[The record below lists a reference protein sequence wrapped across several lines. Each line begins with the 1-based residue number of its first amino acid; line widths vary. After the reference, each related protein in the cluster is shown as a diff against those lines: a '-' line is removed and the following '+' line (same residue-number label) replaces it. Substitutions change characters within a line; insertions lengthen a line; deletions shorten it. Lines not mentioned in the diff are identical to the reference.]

1 MRMVDELV
9 REGIKKL
16 DFGLG
21 DAHYKQR
28 FGDRSWRQTT
38 LRLFAP
44 SVKGLILK
52 STLGL
57 FGTLDGAARSLMQR
71 TKLFDRVKTWWRR
84 RLASTRQRDGASK
97 FWIKPINLKKR

>member
-28 FGDRSWRQTT
+28 FGNRSWREATI
-38 LRLFAP
+38 RLFAP
-44 SVKGLILK
+44 SAKGLTFR
-52 STLGL
+52 SMLGL
-57 FGTLDGAARSLMQR
+57 FGTLDGAARRLLQR
-71 TKLFDRVKTWWRR
+71 TGFLDRLKTGWRT
-84 RLASTRQRDGASK
+84 RLASTRQRSVEE
-97 FWIKPINLKKR
+97 